1 MVLESLG
8 AWSSVENEICILA
21 ADGRIEAII
30 LQFKGVYGDVFKTF
44 EVINPQSL
52 ELLKGTIDSSFKNF
66 ELISSKIDRDG
77 QAVHALHIVAS

>member
-21 ADGRIEAII
+21 ADGRIDAII
-30 LQFKGVYGDVFKTF
+30 LQFKGAYGDVFKTF

-52 ELLKGTIDSSFKNF
+52 ELLKCTINSRFKNF

-77 QAVHALHIVAS
+77 QVVHALHIVAS